1 LLLSFVGAILPS
13 WGYHL
18 RSDFTTVGD
27 YFLSVNVGLVVSLW
41 LAQKVLPRRGIRF
54 ELVLACGL
62 AAASFLAL
70 ALSPPP
76 FPAEWRLA
84 GLFGLGLSAGLLDA
98 AILELIAPLYSR
110 DRARAV
116 NFAGTLFGC
125 GCLLTALL
133 VAGTY
138 YVYTVASILIFFAL
152 IPALYAGAYLRSKF
166 PSGPVISR
174 PSIRQVMADF
184 RTPGAVLFALLLFFQ
199 FGNEWSIAGW
209 LPLFLIRRLGISPE
223 TSLFMLALFWT
234 SLLIGRLVAQP
245 VRNRVSQGL
254 LLTGSLLSALLGCIV
269 LASTTNRFGAVMG
282 ILFAGGGF
290 ASIYPLVIEKI
301 AHRFPYY
308 HPGFYN
314 GIVSLAFSGGMLAPW
329 SLGHFADAWGIQA
342 IMILP
347 LAGTL
352 IVFMLLLL
360 ILLEAKLS
368 GAPEIKK
375 ARA

>member
-1 LLLSFVGAILPS
+1 
-13 WGYHL
+13 
-18 RSDFTTVGD
+18 
-27 YFLSVNVGLVVSLW
+27 
-41 LAQKVLPRRGIRF
+41 
-54 ELVLACGL
+54 
-62 AAASFLAL
+62 
-70 ALSPPP
+70 
-76 FPAEWRLA
+76 
-84 GLFGLGLSAGLLDA
+84 
-98 AILELIAPLYSR
+98 
-110 DRARAV
+110 
-116 NFAGTLFGC
+116 
-125 GCLLTALL
+125 
-133 VAGTY
+133 
-138 YVYTVASILIFFAL
+138 
-152 IPALYAGAYLRSKF
+152 
-166 PSGPVISR
+166 
-174 PSIRQVMADF
+174 
-184 RTPGAVLFALLLFFQ
+184 
-199 FGNEWSIAGW
+199 
-209 LPLFLIRRLGISPE
+209 
-223 TSLFMLALFWT
+223 
-234 SLLIGRLVAQP
+234 
-245 VRNRVSQGL
+245 
-254 LLTGSLLSALLGCIV
+254 
-269 LASTTNRFGAVMG
+269 MG